1 MGEHAAGIDAEVAG
15 FLKKQKVFFVATA
28 PLSAKGRVNLSPKGM
43 DSFRVLDPRTFAYLD
58 LTGSGV
64 ETVAHLREN
73 GRITVMFCAFEG
85 APRILRLQG
94 RGEALEPGDS
104 GFDALRALFP
114 EFPGVRSVVKVAV
127 DRVATSCGTGVPRM
141 DFREERP
148 QMIQWC
154 EKLGPEGL
162 RTYRREKN
170 RRSLDGLP
178 GLARDA

>member
-1 MGEHAAGIDAEVAG
+1 MGVIAAGIDAEVAA
-15 FLKKQKVFFVATA
+15 FLAKQKVYFVATA

-43 DSFRVLDPRTFAYLD
+43 DSFRTLDPRTFAYLD

-73 GRITVMFCAFEG
+73 GRIVVMFCAFEG
-85 APRILRLQG
+85 APRIVRLQG
-94 RGEALEPGDS
+94 RGEALEPGDE

-114 EFPGVRSVVKVAV
+114 ALPGVRSIVRVSV

-148 QMIQWC
+148 QMVEWC

-162 RTYRREKN
+162 RDYRRKKN
-170 RRSLDGLP
+170 RESLDGLP